1 MEYVTL
7 RTLKHNR
14 KFYPPGSTVDLDPAT
29 ADLTDGAVEP
39 KAIYDARE
47 KAKADTAAAL
57 EKAKADAARAE
68 EKARADIAAAKAKAE
83 AAANAEAKKEG
94 K

>member
-14 KFYPPGSTVDLDPAT
+14 KFYPPGETVDMDPAA

-39 KAIYDARE
+39 KAVYDARA

-57 EKAKADAARAE
+57 AKAKAEAARAE

-83 AAANAEAKKEG
+83 ADAKAKKEG
-94 K
+94 GK